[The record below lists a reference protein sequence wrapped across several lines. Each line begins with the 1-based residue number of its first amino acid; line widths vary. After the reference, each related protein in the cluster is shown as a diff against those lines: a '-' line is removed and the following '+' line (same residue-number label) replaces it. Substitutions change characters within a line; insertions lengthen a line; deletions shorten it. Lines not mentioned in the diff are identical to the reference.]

1 MGQISTKYFF
11 KLYRQKIFAAS
22 FESYIQLVL
31 KTSFTSFL
39 QPAWIETDSIVN
51 PSSAVGCVQPNMA
64 NISFQKARLL
74 PCVNILDALT
84 GEPCNV
90 WGIFGVPKHFYMSYR
105 NFSEWKRFHLFFG
118 KLVVIR
124 VFGGPGES
132 WLAIKWHSAKVN
144 IHKFLSQVAWPVAIS
159 YSITWL

>member
-51 PSSAVGCVQPNMA
+51 ASAVVDCVQLVPNIYQQW
-64 NISFQKARLL
+64 NWTEDNLQ
-74 PCVNILDALT
+74 
-84 GEPCNV
+84 
-90 WGIFGVPKHFYMSYR
+90 IFCLK
-105 NFSEWKRFHLFFG
+105 
-118 KLVVIR
+118 
-124 VFGGPGES
+124 
-132 WLAIKWHSAKVN
+132 
-144 IHKFLSQVAWPVAIS
+144 
-159 YSITWL
+159 